1 MRAVRQDPV
10 SVPIIEVEGLKVY
23 FHTEDGVAR
32 AVDGVDFEIGPEKTL
47 GVVGE
52 SGCGKSVTA
61 RAIMGLVEVPG
72 RIEAG
77 KILLHRDGRIVN
89 LTTLAPRGRELRK
102 IRGNDIAMI
111 FQEPMTSLNPVF
123 TIGDQ
128 IVEAILL
135 HRNVS
140 CKEAEER
147 AIGMLGAVGIPL
159 PAERFHDY
167 PHQLSGGMCQ
177 RAMIAMALS
186 CNPALLI
193 ADEPTTALDV
203 TIQAQVMDLMND
215 LRRDFRGAIMFITHD
230 LGLVAA
236 MADDVIVMYL
246 GKVVERA
253 PVRDIFHRPLHPY
266 TQGLLHSIPSLTD
279 SGRGR
284 LRAIEGVVPT
294 LFQAP
299 KGCNFASRCPH
310 AMDICRSQ
318 VPALR
323 ELEAG
328 HSAACFLHHSEIEN
342 PDDGG

>member
-1 MRAVRQDPV
+1 V
-10 SVPIIEVEGLKVY
+10 IEVEGLKVH

-32 AVDGVDFEIGPEKTL
+32 AVDGVDFAIAPERTL

-61 RAIMGLVEVPG
+61 RAIMGLVEKPG

-77 KILLHRDGRIVN
+77 KILLHRDGSIVD
-89 LTTLAPRGRELRK
+89 LTKLAARGRELRT

-128 IVEAILL
+128 IAEAILL
-135 HRNVS
+135 HRKIS
-140 CKEAEER
+140 RKEAEER
-147 AIGMLGAVGIPL
+147 AISMLGAVGIPL
-159 PAERFHDY
+159 PAQRFHDY

-230 LGLVAA
+230 LGVIAA

-253 PVRDIFHRPLHPY
+253 PVREIFHRPLHPY

-279 SGRGR
+279 SGKGR

-299 KGCNFASRCPH
+299 KGCKFASRCPH
-310 AMDICRSQ
+310 VMEVCRSQ
-318 VPALR
+318 VPALH
-323 ELEAG
+323 EIEPG
-328 HSAACFLHHSEIEN
+328 HGAACFLHHSETESPN
-342 PDDGG
+342 DGG

>member
-1 MRAVRQDPV
+1 M
-10 SVPIIEVEGLKVY
+10 SVPVIEVEGLKVY

-32 AVDGVDFEIGPEKTL
+32 AVDGVDFTIAPESTL

-61 RAIMGLVEVPG
+61 RAIMGLVEQPG

-77 KILLHRDGRIVN
+77 KILLHRDGRIVD
-89 LTTLAPRGRELRK
+89 LTKLAPRGRELRT

-128 IVEAILL
+128 IAEAILL
-135 HRNVS
+135 HRKIGR
-140 CKEAEER
+140 KEAEER
-147 AIGMLGAVGIPL
+147 AMSMLGAVGIPL
-159 PAERFHDY
+159 PAQRFHDY

-230 LGLVAA
+230 LGVIAA

-279 SGRGR
+279 SGKGR

-310 AMDICRSQ
+310 VMDVCRSQ
-318 VPALR
+318 VPALH
-323 ELEAG
+323 EIEPG
-328 HSAACFLHHSEIEN
+328 HSAACFLHHSEIESPN
-342 PDDGG
+342 DGG

>member
-1 MRAVRQDPV
+1 MSTSEADA
-10 SVPIIEVEGLKVY
+10 VPIIEVEGLKVE
-23 FHTEDGVAR
+23 FQTEDGVVR
-32 AVDGVDFEIGPEKTL
+32 AVDGVDLAIGPERTL

-61 RAIMGLVEVPG
+61 RAIMGLVEPPG
-72 RIEAG
+72 RITAG
-77 KILLHRDGRIVN
+77 RILLHRDGRVVD
-89 LTTLAPRGRELRK
+89 LTRLAPKGSELRR

-123 TIGDQ
+123 TIGEQ
-128 IVEAILL
+128 IAEAVLL
-135 HRNVS
+135 HRSVGR
-140 CKEAEER
+140 KEAEQR
-147 AIGMLGAVGIPL
+147 AIAMLGAVGIPL
-159 PAERFHDY
+159 PAQRFHDY

-230 LGLVAA
+230 LGVVAA

-266 TQGLLHSIPSLTD
+266 TQGLLDSIPSLTD
-279 SGRGR
+279 SGKGR

-294 LFQAP
+294 PLEAP
-299 KGCNFASRCPH
+299 EGCSFAARCPH
-310 AMDICRSQ
+310 VMAVCRSR

-323 ELEAG
+323 EVEAG
-328 HSAACFLHHSEIEN
+328 HGAACFLHHAEVEERSH
-342 PDDGG
+342 GG